1 MKILWTAALL
11 AATPASAQ
19 MLDAN
24 MAVAIVKGCAAH
36 ASAKGQS
43 HAIAVVDAGG
53 HLVAARR
60 MDGNGHGAMEFS
72 LQKARA
78 VAAWGFPTSGMEE
91 AVKGT
96 PGFAGAAHVVTVAGG
111 IPVFAADGRTRI
123 GGVGASGETPADD
136 AACAVAGI
144 AAAGL
149 KSERAR

>member
-1 MKILWTAALL
+1 MKILWAATLL

-19 MLDAN
+19 TLDAN
-24 MAVAIVKGCAAH
+24 MAESIVKGCAAH
-36 ASAKGQS
+36 ARAKGQS
-43 HAIAVVDAGG
+43 HAIAVVDSGG
-53 HLVAARR
+53 HIVATWR
-60 MDGNGHGAMEFS
+60 MDGNSHGAMEFA

-78 VAAWGFPTSGMEE
+78 VAAWGLPTSGMEE

-111 IPVFAADGRTRI
+111 IPVFSADGRTRI
-123 GGVGASGETPADD
+123 GGVGASGEAPADD

>member
-11 AATPASAQ
+11 VATPASAQ

-24 MAVAIVKGCAAH
+24 MADAIVKACAAH

-53 HLVAARR
+53 HLIVARR

-91 AVKGT
+91 AVKST
-96 PGFAGAAHVVTVAGG
+96 PGFADAAHVVTVAGG
-111 IPVFAADGRTRI
+111 IPVFSADGRTRI
-123 GGVGASGETPADD
+123 GGVGASGEAPTDD
-136 AACAVAGI
+136 AACAAAGI

-149 KSERAR
+149 MSESAR